1 MTTRDE
7 WFVPHT
13 QTLRKEMALCAEH
26 STQEQVYMH
35 ASHNP
40 DTRFLSPGIHDR
52 RFSGLTLSSCGGI
65 LGQFGWVFCLLEDVR
80 VLED

>member
-1 MTTRDE
+1 M
-7 WFVPHT
+7 PHT

-65 LGQFGWVFCLLEDVR
+65 LGQFGWVFLPSGGCQGAGGLSR
-80 VLED
+80 GIF